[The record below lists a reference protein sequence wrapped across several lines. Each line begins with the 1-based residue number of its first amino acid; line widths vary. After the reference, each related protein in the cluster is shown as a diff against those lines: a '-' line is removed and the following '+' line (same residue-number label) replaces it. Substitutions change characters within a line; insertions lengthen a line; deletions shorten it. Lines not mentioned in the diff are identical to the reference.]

1 VRPTMRKKR
10 EAKYKK
16 LADLLLKK
24 IKNCRIPKFSSKYSK
39 KVFTLWQHIVLHC
52 FRQMLNLSYREFIYW
67 LESSMLL
74 KYLCLKRVPHHTT
87 LQKVAKRLK
96 PLWLQK
102 IVSSFIKN
110 ANLKVGID
118 GTGFGIMEGSSYY
131 CKRTLIV
138 GKKKRYTKLSI
149 LADLQKQLIIACNVR
164 MFPAHDNLDFLP
176 LAKKLKGKKVAY
188 LAADKAYESNANH
201 MFVMKELNARSRIRI
216 KNYGK
221 RHCNRR
227 TFYIR
232 KASREFDDKE
242 YHQRSKVETIFSV
255 IKRVFGSVLR
265 SKRFFTRKLELLFK
279 VLVYNT
285 RRVIFYFCLRIS
297 TEPIFIKIKTF

>member
-1 VRPTMRKKR
+1 M
-10 EAKYKK
+10 
-16 LADLLLKK
+16 
-24 IKNCRIPKFSSKYSK
+24 
-39 KVFTLWQHIVLHC
+39 VLHC

-67 LESSMLL
+67 LESSKVME
-74 KYLCLKRVPHHTT
+74 YLGLRRVPHYTT

-102 IVSSFIKN
+102 LVGSFTKN
-110 ANLKVGID
+110 THLKVGID
-118 GTGFGIMEGSSYY
+118 GTGFSIQEGSSYY

-149 LADLQKQLIIACNVR
+149 LADLKGQLIIACNIR

-176 LAKKLKGKKVAY
+176 LAKKLKGKRVDY
-188 LAADKAYESNANH
+188 VAADKGYDSNANH
-201 MFVMKELNARSRIRI
+201 MFVMKELNAKSRIKI

-232 KASREFDDKE
+232 KALREFDDKE

-255 IKRVFGSVLR
+255 IKRVFSSILR
-265 SKRFFTRKLELLFK
+265 SRKFYARRLELLFR

-285 RRVIFYFCLRIS
+285 RRVIFLFLFDVFYRAIL
-297 TEPIFIKIKTF
+297 